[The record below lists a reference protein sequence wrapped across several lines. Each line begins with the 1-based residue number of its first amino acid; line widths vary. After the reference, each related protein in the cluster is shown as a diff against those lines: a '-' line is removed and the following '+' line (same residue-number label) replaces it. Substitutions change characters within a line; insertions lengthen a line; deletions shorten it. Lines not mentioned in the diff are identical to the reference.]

1 MKKIMFMAM
10 MMTIAISAQ
19 AMPYNTARNEA
30 LFLSDKMAYELNLT
44 DAQYEAVYEI
54 NLDYFLNINTQN
66 DLFGPWWNVRN
77 RDLQMVLGQWQY
89 DRYIGSHYFYRP
101 LAWRAG
107 AWNLVVYNRY
117 NRGLMYHRHPVAYQN
132 FRGGH
137 SHRGTSFYHRHHF
150 ATPATPPR
158 GHTPSARPNHNHHP
172 GAPGRPGHAPGRSHG
187 GHGGHGGRR

>member
-19 AMPYNTARNEA
+19 AMPYNSARNEA

-54 NLDYFLNINTQN
+54 NLDYFLNMNTQN
-66 DLFGPWWNVRN
+66 DLFGPWWDVRN
-77 RDLQMVLGQWQY
+77 RDLRLILGPWQY
-89 DRYIGSHYFYRP
+89 ERYMSSRYFYRP

-107 AWNLVVYNRY
+107 TWTFVVYDRY
-117 NRGLMYHRHPVAYQN
+117 HRSQMFHRHPVAFQS

-137 SHRGTSFYHRHHF
+137 SHRGNSFYTRHHY
-150 ATPATPPR
+150 AAPSTPP
-158 GHTPSARPNHNHHP
+158 G
-172 GAPGRPGHAPGRSHG
+172 GHAPSTRPGNRPTHHMGTPGHSGHSHG
-187 GHGGHGGRR
+187 RGHGGRR

>member
-19 AMPYNTARNEA
+19 AMPYNTAREEA

-54 NLDYFLNINTQN
+54 NLDYF
-66 DLFGPWWNVRN
+66 
-77 RDLQMVLGQWQY
+77 
-89 DRYIGSHYFYRP
+89 IGSHYFYRP

-158 GHTPSARPNHNHHP
+158 GHAPSARPNHNHHP

>member
-137 SHRGTSFYHRHHF
+137 RHHF

-158 GHTPSARPNHNHHP
+158 GHAPSARPNHNHHP